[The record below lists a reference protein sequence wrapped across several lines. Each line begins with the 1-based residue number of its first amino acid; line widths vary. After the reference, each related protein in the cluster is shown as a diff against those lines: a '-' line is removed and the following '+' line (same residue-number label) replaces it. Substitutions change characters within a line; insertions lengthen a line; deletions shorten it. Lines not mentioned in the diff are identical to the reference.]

1 MSELLGPDAYV
12 DDVLAALTPLP
23 ATDVPVAAAHGL
35 VLAQDVT
42 AALPVPPWTNSA
54 MDGYA
59 VRARDTAP
67 AAPRAPVV
75 LPVSGDVPA
84 GSVPAPLVPGTAQ
97 RIMTGA
103 VLPEGADAV
112 IRVEDTDQESG
123 PRPLPAEVEVRA
135 AARAGLNVRRAGE
148 DVGVGDRVL
157 AAGALLSATAV
168 SSLASVGLAS
178 VRAVP
183 RPRVAVV
190 STGAELVDPGRPL
203 PAGAVPD
210 SNSVLLAGLIAEHGA
225 SLASVSRS
233 GDTAESL
240 AGALVRAARGADL
253 VVTSGGI
260 SAGAFD
266 PLIMLADDGASDGP
280 VRLHPAKVAMQP
292 GKPQGHGAV
301 RVEDDGTQREVP
313 IIALPGNPVSVLVSF
328 TTIVAP
334 ALARL
339 AGHDAAA
346 ARARRGRVANA
357 PGQAPVHPRALR
369 RRPGPGVCGRPDA
382 GRGSRGRAPVGGA
395 DSPPGLGLAPR
406 GLPIGRRGA
415 RRRGRARARGRSR
428 RPGGPHRTERPGG
441 TGRGLPPHGPVAPT
455 DPHRALNGSARP
467 APPVLEGITMTDPSR
482 IRLTHLDD
490 AGAARMVDVSAK
502 TPTVRTASAT
512 AFVACSPSTVAALRD
527 GTVPKGDALAVA
539 RVAGIAAAKR
549 VPELLPLAHV
559 IGVHGCRVDLTVE
572 EGGVRVSST
581 VRTADRTGVEME
593 ALTAATVAG
602 LAIVDMVKGVD
613 RGVMLREAAVTAK
626 SGGRSGDWARPAD

>member
-339 AGHDAAA
+339 AGHDAA
-346 ARARRGRVANA
+346 G
-357 PGQAPVHPRALR
+357 
-369 RRPGPGVCGRPDA
+369 PGPGRAGDSPGRREPPLHARAAAAWRTPPGRRQYIPVRFVDA
-382 GRGSRGRAPVGGA
+382 PTPASAGAPTRGA
-395 DSPPGLGLAPR
+395 DPGAEPRWVEPTHRLGSGSHL
-406 GLPIGRRGA
+406 
-415 RRRGRARARGRSR
+415 
-428 RPGGPHRTERPGG
+428 
-441 TGRGLPPHGPVAPT
+441 VAS
-455 DPHRALNGSARP
+455 LSA
-467 APPVLEGITMTDPSR
+467 AE
-482 IRLTHLDD
+482 
-490 AGAARMVDVSAK
+490 
-502 TPTVRTASAT
+502 
-512 AFVACSPSTVAALRD
+512 
-527 GTVPKGDALAVA
+527 ALAV
-539 RVAGIAAAKR
+539 VGEH
-549 VPELLPLAHV
+549 VPEVALGDPVGLIALSAPAAP
-559 IGVHGCRVDLTVE
+559 
-572 EGGVRVSST
+572 GGASRP
-581 VRTADRTGVEME
+581 TAPSRPPTRTG
-593 ALTAATVAG
+593 
-602 LAIVDMVKGVD
+602 
-613 RGVMLREAAVTAK
+613 
-626 SGGRSGDWARPAD
+626 P

>member
-35 VLAQDVT
+35 VLAQGVT

-59 VRARDTAP
+59 VRARDTAS

-112 IRVEDTDQESG
+112 VRVEDTDQESG
-123 PRPLPAEVEVRA
+123 PRPLPAQVEVRA
-135 AARAGLNVRRAGE
+135 VARAGLNVRRAGE

-266 PLIMLADDGASDGP
+266 PLIMLADDGASDGRCGCTP
-280 VRLHPAKVAMQP
+280 PRSPC
-292 GKPQGHGAV
+292 
-301 RVEDDGTQREVP
+301 
-313 IIALPGNPVSVLVSF
+313 S
-328 TTIVAP
+328 
-334 ALARL
+334 
-339 AGHDAAA
+339 
-346 ARARRGRVANA
+346 RA
-357 PGQAPVHPRALR
+357 
-369 RRPGPGVCGRPDA
+369 
-382 GRGSRGRAPVGGA
+382 
-395 DSPPGLGLAPR
+395 
-406 GLPIGRRGA
+406 
-415 RRRGRARARGRSR
+415 SR
-428 RPGGPHRTERPGG
+428 R
-441 TGRGLPPHGPVAPT
+441 
-455 DPHRALNGSARP
+455 
-467 APPVLEGITMTDPSR
+467 
-482 IRLTHLDD
+482 
-490 AGAARMVDVSAK
+490 
-502 TPTVRTASAT
+502 AT
-512 AFVACSPSTVAALRD
+512 ARCAWRTTGLSGRCPSSP
-527 GTVPKGDALAVA
+527 
-539 RVAGIAAAKR
+539 
-549 VPELLPLAHV
+549 
-559 IGVHGCRVDLTVE
+559 CR
-572 EGGVRVSST
+572 
-581 VRTADRTGVEME
+581 
-593 ALTAATVAG
+593 AT
-602 LAIVDMVKGVD
+602 
-613 RGVMLREAAVTAK
+613 R
-626 SGGRSGDWARPAD
+626 